1 VGALCIGYDLMTT
14 DKSNREDDWRNL
26 YIFEKKMFI
35 TWKKILMLI
44 LLIHACVQVSVRAAM
59 SSTVTGVSSFSAV
72 YILE

>member
-1 VGALCIGYDLMTT
+1 MTGET
-14 DKSNREDDWRNL
+14 SIYLK
-26 YIFEKKMFI
+26 KKMFI